1 MNLKEP
7 LWQPPGM
14 PIHQRNA
21 NVVDGLLMRVG
32 IPHSGGKLAFHAFNE
47 GYAAMVSASAFWNT
61 SKARFRI
68 PEATDLTELDFAL
81 DSAGYTAMKLWQ
93 AKGRQRGIAGV
104 FPWTYEEYVELASLS
119 GAAWVSQP
127 DLCCEPDIAADQK
140 AIDYRVDATATLLE
154 GFLRVVYAWQ
164 DKLSMTCSADVVRNM
179 VRIPVPVLQGWSVD
193 DYLRSLDLMM
203 AVWKRWEPWLAPPA
217 LIGLGS
223 VCRRELMDRK
233 HGLYAI
239 LAGLEGHLPPGARLH
254 LFGVKGPCLSEIK
267 MYNWIASADSMGF
280 DFSARVKARQRGISN
295 TIGHRS
301 EEMSRWMT
309 TATHRASPAAGDQFR
324 LTLAA

>member
-81 DSAGYTAMKLWQ
+81 DSAAYTAMKLWQ

-104 FPWTYEEYVELASLS
+104 FLGRMKSMSSWHRCPALHGSLS
-119 GAAWVSQP
+119 QTFVVNPISRQTRRQSTTVS
-127 DLCCEPDIAADQK
+127 
-140 AIDYRVDATATLLE
+140 TL
-154 GFLRVVYAWQ
+154 
-164 DKLSMTCSADVVRNM
+164 
-179 VRIPVPVLQGWSVD
+179 
-193 DYLRSLDLMM
+193 
-203 AVWKRWEPWLAPPA
+203 
-217 LIGLGS
+217 
-223 VCRRELMDRK
+223 RRR
-233 HGLYAI
+233 
-239 LAGLEGHLPPGARLH
+239 
-254 LFGVKGPCLSEIK
+254 C
-267 MYNWIASADSMGF
+267 
-280 DFSARVKARQRGISN
+280 
-295 TIGHRS
+295 
-301 EEMSRWMT
+301 
-309 TATHRASPAAGDQFR
+309 
-324 LTLAA
+324 